1 MTTIRNLFSGL
12 RASASGTTAERA
24 RIDVITRNIANSQT
38 TRMPGFDKPTPYRR
52 QTVSFA
58 PIMRKLEGGQE
69 IIEGVRV
76 AAIEPDNAT
85 AFEEVYDPGHPDA
98 DERGVVRMPN
108 VNATKEM
115 AELITAVR
123 AYEANIK
130 AQENFIRMA
139 ETALRL
145 AQ

>member
-1 MTTIRNLFSGL
+1 MTSIRNLFSGL
-12 RASASGTTAERA
+12 RASSSGTTAERA
-24 RIDVITRNIANSQT
+24 RIDVITRNIANAQT
-38 TRMPGFDKPTPYRR
+38 TRMPGYEKPTPYQR
-52 QTVSFA
+52 QTVSFE
-58 PIMRKLEGGQE
+58 PIMRKLETGQQ

-76 AAIEPDNAT
+76 AAIEPDTST
-85 AFEEVYDPGHPDA
+85 AFEEIFDPGHPDR
-98 DERGVVRMPN
+98 DERGIVRMPN

-115 AELITAVR
+115 ADLITAVR
-123 AYEANIK
+123 AYEANLK